1 MKPMSGNNNQ
11 SDPAEMFKEWIQRSG
26 KAQIDFFKT
35 FGDMMNKSRQ
45 VNPLET
51 LREMSDKV
59 TKTQSD
65 FVQNLSEMQSKGLFN
80 MFNPSQYLPQLL
92 SWGTFKTSVGSNGR
106 ISIPEAERDALGI
119 RENDLVQVIVIPVE
133 RKKSKQG
140 VKE

>member
-1 MKPMSGNNNQ
+1 MSGNSYQN
-11 SDPAEMFKEWIQRSG
+11 DPAEMFKEWVQRSG
-26 KAQIDFFKT
+26 KAQMDFFKT
-35 FGDMMNKSRQ
+35 FGDMMNKTNQ

-51 LREMSDKV
+51 LKEMSDKAA
-59 TKTQSD
+59 KTQSD
-65 FVQNLSEMQSKGLFN
+65 FVNSMADIQSKGFFN

-119 RENDLVQVIVIPVE
+119 KENDLVQVIVIPVE
-133 RKKSKQG
+133 RRKQKKE